1 MGKPTRPITLDEFSA
16 MVDTGILTPD
26 VYSALYTQ
34 LNTGLRIQ
42 DVAKMEYDKIK
53 YGKLE
58 LIEKKTGKPQITRI
72 NIDVVEFL
80 DKLRVMVNNK
90 SKYVFLYDENYN
102 PSSFVRKVQLQIQS
116 ACDYA
121 NIDGTFISTHSFRK
135 AFATKAYEESGRNLI
150 LVQHLLNHSNVSITQ
165 RYINS
170 YQKEIDKFREQQ
182 NSGTDIVYKQL
193 EKFKNRY

>member
-80 DKLRVMVNNK
+80 DKLRITVNNK
-90 SKYVFLYDENYN
+90 SKYVFLYDENYKI
-102 PSSFVRKVQLQIQS
+102 SSFVRKVQLQIQS

-193 EKFKNRY
+193 SKIFKKY

>member
-80 DKLRVMVNNK
+80 DKLRIMVNNK
-90 SKYVFLYDENYN
+90 SKYVFLYDENYK

>member
-42 DVAKMEYDKIK
+42 DVSKMEYDKIK

-80 DKLRVMVNNK
+80 DKLRTLVNNK
-90 SKYVFLYDENYN
+90 SKYVFLYREDYK
-102 PSSFVRKVQLQIQS
+102 PSSFVRKVQLQIQR

-121 NIDGTFISTHSFRK
+121 NIDSTFISTHSFRK

-170 YQKEIDKFREQQ
+170 YQKEIDKFRENQ
-182 NSGTDIVYKQL
+182 NRGTDIVYNQL
-193 EKFKNRY
+193 KKLIK